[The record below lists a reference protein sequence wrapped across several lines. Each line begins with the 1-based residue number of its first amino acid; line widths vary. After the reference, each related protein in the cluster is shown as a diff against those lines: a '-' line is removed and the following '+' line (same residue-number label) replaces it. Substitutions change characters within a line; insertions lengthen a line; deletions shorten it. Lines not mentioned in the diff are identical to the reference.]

1 MLNYCC
7 HAVLGFRTEFAREAV
22 CSRAKGRGDRVL
34 YTFTTPDLSV
44 PHIQST
50 LTAGGFL
57 SLFQSPQAASPFIFL
72 NSLPFSGSHLLC
84 LSRKCLLLCLNLK
97 KKTQRFLPV
106 LLESSAHPGLLLT
119 VSCIFV
125 SIAVTVCREK
135 MGRCKISLQSK
146 KWMSLQTILYSNPN
160 WLLNFQLNFN
170 FPWCLIFK
178 INMQGFFTI
187 GIIQPPIA
195 AVARMFQAATQGR
208 CERSQYL
215 QIGYNNNLSCPS
227 VQTI

>member
-7 HAVLGFRTEFAREAV
+7 HAVLRFRTEFARGSWLQQEQRAWRQSPAHIYHSKPFCPTHTV
-22 CSRAKGRGDRVL
+22 HFNCSW
-34 YTFTTPDLSV
+34 
-44 PHIQST
+44 
-50 LTAGGFL
+50 FL

-97 KKTQRFLPV
+97 KKTNPQHFLPV

-119 VSCIFV
+119 VSSIFV
-125 SIAVTVCREK
+125 SIAVTLCREK

-160 WLLNFQLNFN
+160 
-170 FPWCLIFK
+170 
-178 INMQGFFTI
+178 
-187 GIIQPPIA
+187 
-195 AVARMFQAATQGR
+195 
-208 CERSQYL
+208 
-215 QIGYNNNLSCPS
+215 
-227 VQTI
+227 

>member
-1 MLNYCC
+1 MECWIIAAMQCLGLELN
-7 HAVLGFRTEFAREAV
+7 LQGEAV
-22 CSRAKGRGDRVL
+22 CSRTKGHGERVL
-34 YTFTTPDLSV
+34 HTFTTPNLSV
-44 PHIQST
+44 PHTQST
-50 LTAGGFL
+50 LTARGFL

-97 KKTQRFLPV
+97 KKNPQHFLPV
-106 LLESSAHPGLLLT
+106 LLESRAHPGLLLT

-160 WLLNFQLNFN
+160 WLLKFQLNFN
-170 FPWCLIFK
+170 FPWWLIFK
-178 INMQGFFTI
+178 INLQGVFFHWYYPASCCSCCQDVPSSHT
-187 GIIQPPIA
+187 GWMWEVSTSA
-195 AVARMFQAATQGR
+195 DW
-208 CERSQYL
+208 L
-215 QIGYNNNLSCPS
+215 Q
-227 VQTI
+227 

>member
-22 CSRAKGRGDRVL
+22 CSRTKGRGDRVL
-34 YTFTTPDLSV
+34 YTFTTLDLSV

-84 LSRKCLLLCLNLK
+84 LSRKCLLFCLNLK

-106 LLESSAHPGLLLT
+106 LSESSAHPGLLLR

-160 WLLNFQLNFN
+160 
-170 FPWCLIFK
+170 
-178 INMQGFFTI
+178 
-187 GIIQPPIA
+187 
-195 AVARMFQAATQGR
+195 
-208 CERSQYL
+208 
-215 QIGYNNNLSCPS
+215 
-227 VQTI
+227 